1 MKKSLLTIALVTIFG
16 LGVMAQDMIVSTEP
30 TNKNVVLEEY
40 TGINCGYCPDGHR
53 IANEL
58 ADANPGRVCLINIHQ
73 GSYAANTYTT
83 QWGNA
88 LANQTGLTG
97 YPSGTVNR
105 HVFSGNKTA
114 LDRGQWASKAAT
126 IMSQVSPVNVAAE
139 GTLDW
144 ATNELSLHI
153 QLYYTGSTTATNRLN
168 VAVLQN
174 NVIGSQSG
182 MSSNPNQVEGS
193 QYRHMHMLRDL
204 ITGQWG
210 AEITNTSIGTLFDT
224 VINYTLPAQL
234 GSPAVPTAIE
244 SMDFV
249 VFVAEGQQEIL
260 TGIHPTI
267 TNTNLPEIYT
277 RLDKV
282 EEVMTG
288 TCDNSA
294 GAQLIITNL
303 GSAAITSMEISYK
316 VGNADYQTYNWTG
329 NIPSSSVGTV
339 VMPEFEVT
347 PGVETTYKA
356 IAVKTNG
363 TELQGQT
370 EKSVKIKKE
379 VYQGTMEMTLSITCD
394 AYGSETTWALFDE
407 NDVVVTEGGPYQ
419 DYQSAGTHPHTIPLT
434 LPSAGC
440 YRLEV
445 YDAYGDGIN
454 AGYGAGS
461 IKVYDNNFNIIFTN
475 NGKFGSMGRWFFSVN
490 GVGVEENTVS
500 ANIYPNPASSMLN
513 IDCEGVTMVQ
523 MFNLAGQEV
532 LSFEGEVNVLN
543 IEDLANGIYVLKVS
557 TENGSYIQKIVK
569 E

>member
-16 LGVMAQDMIVSTEP
+16 LGVMAQDTIVSTVP

-40 TGINCGYCPDGHR
+40 TGVNCGYCPDGHR
-53 IANEL
+53 IANDIAE
-58 ADANPGRVCLINIHQ
+58 AHPGRVCLINIHQ
-73 GSYAANTYTT
+73 GNFAANTYTT

-88 LANQTGLTG
+88 LANQYNITS
-97 YPSGTVNR
+97 YPNGTVNR
-105 HVFSGNKTA
+105 GSSA
-114 LDRGQWASKAAT
+114 LNPGQWTSASNT
-126 IMSQVSPVNVAAE
+126 VLNQTSPVNIGAE

-144 ATNELSLHI
+144 STGELSLHI
-153 QLYYTGSTTATNRLN
+153 QLYYTGTTTATNMLN

-174 NVIGSQSG
+174 NVLGSQSG
-182 MSSNPNQVEGS
+182 MSSNPSQVEGN

-210 AEITNTSIGTLFDT
+210 AEITNTSVGTLFDT
-224 VINYTLPAQL
+224 IINYTIPAQL
-234 GSPAVPTAIE
+234 GSPTPIATAIE
-244 SMDFV
+244 NMDFV
-249 VFVAEGQQEIL
+249 VFVAEGNKGIL

-277 RLDKV
+277 RVDKV
-282 EEVMTG
+282 EEVVVN
-288 TCDNSA
+288 TCDETA
-294 GAQLIITNL
+294 DAQLVITNL
-303 GSAAITSMEISYK
+303 GSVAITSMEISYK

-329 NIPSSSVGTV
+329 NIPSLSVDTV

-379 VYQGTMEMTLSITCD
+379 VYQGTMEMTLSLTCD

-419 DYQSAGTHPHTIPLT
+419 DYQSSGTHPHTIPLT

-557 TENGSYIQKIVK
+557 TKNGSYIQKIVK